1 MPEGLD
7 IEYDEVNAEIGIHF
21 LIGLDFID
29 KLEYI
34 ESDNVLVSVDVS
46 DDYKDEKD
54 TFKLVEVSLRTLA
67 YMFITDKN
75 IAEQEKGK

>member
-7 IEYDEVNAEIGIHF
+7 IEYDEVDAEIGIHF

-29 KLEYI
+29 KLECI
-34 ESDNVLVSVDVS
+34 ESDNVLVLVDVS

-54 TFKLVEVSLRTLA
+54 TFKLVEVSLRILA

-75 IAEQEKGK
+75 IAEQKKGK